1 MIDAIKKFLAGGA
14 ASSAGDPRAT
24 PDAAADLR
32 VAACALLLELAH
44 ADDEF
49 SPDEQRQIE
58 QALGH
63 HFDLS
68 PEEGKEL
75 VALAEERRKTAI
87 DLHQF
92 TRQIAAQY
100 DEGQRTVLAEIMWR
114 VVYADGNLSHHEEGL
129 LRKIGSLLD
138 LKPGYLATAR
148 KRAVPQ
154 DPPGPP
160 PPGPAESSDPDA
172 GA

>member
-1 MIDAIKKFLAGGA
+1 MIDAIKKFLAGSAAPVAGA
-14 ASSAGDPRAT
+14 AAGGG
-24 PDAAADLR
+24 AAPADELR

-44 ADDEF
+44 ADDTF
-49 SPDEQRQIE
+49 SLDEQHQIE

-63 HFDLS
+63 HFDLT

-75 VALAEERRKTAI
+75 IALADERRKTAI

-92 TRQIAAQY
+92 THRIAQQY

-114 VVYADGNLSHHEEGL
+114 VVYADGNLSQHEEGL

-138 LKPGYLATAR
+138 LKPGYLASAR
-148 KRAVPQ
+148 KRAAPA
-154 DPPGPP
+154 PP
-160 PPGPAESSDPDA
+160 PTGPAESPDADA

>member
-1 MIDAIKKFLAGGA
+1 MIEGIKRFLAGGA
-14 ASSAGDPRAT
+14 PGATPGATGASGASAGDSH
-24 PDAAADLR
+24 DELQ

-44 ADDEF
+44 ADDTF
-49 SPDEQRQIE
+49 SADEQRQIE

-63 HFDLS
+63 HFELS
-68 PEEGKEL
+68 PEEGREL
-75 VALAEERRKTAI
+75 IAIAEERRKAAI

-92 TRQIAAQY
+92 THRIVSQY
-100 DEGQRTVLAEIMWR
+100 DEGQRQVLAEIMWR
-114 VVYADGNLSHHEEGL
+114 VVYADGNLSQHEEGL

-148 KRAVPQ
+148 KRVA
-154 DPPGPP
+154 PP